1 MSGQAR
7 TAAYITL
14 LVGGNESHPCCPERA
29 NQIQM
34 VEDSPGP
41 TDWQRLLNDS
51 LKRSFW
57 AQPDTAEQL
66 GTHKSMLTPRILTSM
81 LVKGS
86 FWESEYYVGIFILKE
101 VINFFQK

>member
-81 LVKGS
+81 LDDRVPFGKASIMLGFS
-86 FWESEYYVGIFILKE
+86 F
-101 VINFFQK
+101 